1 MLPVIFIHGLIGSF
15 RVPSTSSLCPDLLGY
30 GAEAQADPAEITIEA
45 QVEYVRAAIDGALP
59 AGRAHLVGHSAGGV
73 IAAVYAH
80 RYPERVASFVNVEG
94 NFTLADA
101 FWSARF
107 ATKSPAEIEEIL
119 RAEPAI
125 AHVLDYQPAPT
136 VRAMARAVV
145 EFTGDP
151 GYEPMLREVFAR
163 TPVHLVAGARS
174 RAGWD
179 VPDWALS
186 LAASYTEIPDAGHMV
201 MDDAPEAF
209 GELLARLL
217 D

>member
-1 MLPVIFIHGLIGSF
+1 MLPVIFIHGLVGPF
-15 RVPSTSSLCPDLLGY
+15 RVPSALSLHPDLLGY
-30 GAEAQADPAEITIEA
+30 GAEAQADPAEISIDA
-45 QVEYVRAAIDGALP
+45 QVEHVRAAIDGALP
-59 AGRAHLVGHSAGGV
+59 AGRAHVVGHSIGGV

-101 FWSARF
+101 FWSAQL
-107 ATKSPAEIEEIL
+107 ATKSPAEIDEIL

-125 AHVLDYQPAPT
+125 AHALGYQPATT
-136 VRAMARAVV
+136 VRAMARAVI

-151 GYEPMLREVFAR
+151 SYEPMLREVFAR

-179 VPDWALS
+179 VPDWALAE
-186 LAASYTEIPDAGHMV
+186 AASYTEIPDAGHMV

-209 GELLARLL
+209 GELLGRLL